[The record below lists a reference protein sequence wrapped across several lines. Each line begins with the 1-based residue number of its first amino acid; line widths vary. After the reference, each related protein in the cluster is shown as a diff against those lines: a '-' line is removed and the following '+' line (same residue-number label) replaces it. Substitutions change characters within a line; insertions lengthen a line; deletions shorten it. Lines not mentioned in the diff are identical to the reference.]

1 MSETKPQAV
10 NAGNLTP
17 EQVQSV
23 GGGDCTPA
31 DIISIIGNLTTAYES
46 LIDFTSHVIERVA
59 R

>member
-1 MSETKPQAV
+1 MSETKA

-23 GGGDCTPA
+23 GGGNCTAA
-31 DIISIIGNLTTAYES
+31 DIVSIIGNLTTAYES
-46 LIDFTSHVIERVA
+46 LIDFTSHVMERVA